1 MYSEEDLSSA
11 VKAGIFTQ
19 EQVQKFRA
27 FIAQGQIQSSQANT
41 PLVDEEHFRL
51 VTGFNDFFV
60 VIACFLLLL
69 SVAWLGASLHIA
81 VGGLAVAATSW
92 GLAEFF
98 VRKRNMA
105 LPAILLLITFI
116 AGVAW
121 FSVALFLKIGSMPS
135 AWSMLMAGVAAAT
148 AARLHWLRFQVPIT
162 VAAGVAAFI
171 ASLIAI
177 ATYHFPEAR
186 QWAHG
191 LFLVGGFSAFGLAMR
206 WDMQDKARL
215 TRKTDVAFWL
225 HLVAAPL
232 IVHPIFSLLG
242 VFSGDNHVMVGV
254 AVLLLYIALALVS
267 IVIDRR
273 ALMVSALVYVLF
285 SFSSLLKTFGFVSS
299 GFALTGVL
307 IGSLL
312 LMLSA
317 FWHVSRRYIML
328 QMPHAIKQW
337 VPPIK

>member
-1 MYSEEDLSSA
+1 MYSDEDLSAA
-11 VKAGIFTQ
+11 VRAGIFK
-19 EQVQKFRA
+19 EDHVQKFRA
-27 FIAQGQIQSSQANT
+27 FVAQGQSQSRSNESM
-41 PLVDEEHFRL
+41 VDEEHFRL

-60 VIACFLLLL
+60 VIACFLLLM
-69 SVAWLGASLHIA
+69 SVAWLGSSLHIA
-81 VGGLAVAATSW
+81 IGGLAVGVTSW

-116 AGVAW
+116 VGIAW
-121 FSVALFLKIGSMPS
+121 FSAALFLKVGSIPS
-135 AWSMLMAGVAAAT
+135 VWSMLAAGVAAVI
-148 AARLHWLRFQVPIT
+148 AARLHWQRFQVPIT
-162 VAAGVAAFI
+162 VAAGVAGFI
-171 ASLIAI
+171 ASLITI
-177 ATYHFPEAR
+177 ATYHFPEAS
-186 QWAHG
+186 QWLHG

-206 WDMQDKARL
+206 WDAQDKARL

-232 IVHPIFSLLG
+232 IVHPIFSILG
-242 VFSGDNHVMVGV
+242 VFSGENSIMVGIV
-254 AVLLLYIALALVS
+254 VLLLYLCLALVS

-285 SFSSLLKTFGFVSS
+285 SFSSLLNTFGFVSS

-317 FWHVSRRYIML
+317 FWHVSRKTIM
-328 QMPHAIKQW
+328 QKMPQLIMQW
-337 VPPIK
+337 VPAIR